1 MSVYENL
8 KVSDLRDM
16 ARSRGLRGWSK
27 LRKDDLISFIV
38 DNEEYPTDCAT
49 EDAME
54 MGKKTVKELKVL
66 LQRIFRPRFFF
77 A

>member
-8 KVSDLRDM
+8 KVSDLRDI

-27 LRKDDLISFIV
+27 LKKDDLISFIV
-38 DNEEYPTDCAT
+38 DIEGS
-49 EDAME
+49 
-54 MGKKTVKELKVL
+54 GKENS
-66 LQRIFRPRFFF
+66 QR